1 MVFALA
7 GDSTITSVLAITTFL
22 ARGGGPL
29 DQFSWGAI
37 SGYLKRERPEKGRE
51 DGISRRT
58 AELQGRPACRK
69 NPAGPSTTTVRKVNI
84 NSVVVTTLGGSP
96 ERSQTSSRCRAA

>member
-29 DQFSWGAI
+29 DQFSWRAI
-37 SGYLKRERPEKGRE
+37 SDYLKLERPEKGRE
-51 DGISRRT
+51 SGISSCSARDSG
-58 AELQGRPACRK
+58 LPARRK

-84 NSVVVTTLGGSP
+84 KSVAKTTLGGSP
-96 ERSQTSSRCRAA
+96 DRSQISSRWRA